1 MMLWRFSFRLEMLG
15 DFASERLVISNLGP
29 KFWSPDE
36 NNMPIIIIQINDGHA
51 CAPSISYILLIA
63 TPTRDVASKIASLVT
78 LLAAHGNSC
87 GPFHSQ
93 VPWIDEIA
101 YRSIDN
107 LDRTPSPAPRR
118 VASCPHRVSHL
129 NPSNPRPWS
138 TLPRNLTS
146 LHIVYSMH
154 SLRLTASATLGR
166 VGAGDRSTYSTQA
179 LPHLG
184 KVEEQYQT
192 GF

>member
-93 VPWIDEIA
+93 VHGLTRLPIGQ
-101 YRSIDN
+101 SI
-107 LDRTPSPAPRR
+107 
-118 VASCPHRVSHL
+118 
-129 NPSNPRPWS
+129 
-138 TLPRNLTS
+138 TL
-146 LHIVYSMH
+146 IE
-154 SLRLTASATLGR
+154 
-166 VGAGDRSTYSTQA
+166 
-179 LPHLG
+179 PHLRPPAALLLAPI
-184 KVEEQYQT
+184 VCHI
-192 GF
+192 